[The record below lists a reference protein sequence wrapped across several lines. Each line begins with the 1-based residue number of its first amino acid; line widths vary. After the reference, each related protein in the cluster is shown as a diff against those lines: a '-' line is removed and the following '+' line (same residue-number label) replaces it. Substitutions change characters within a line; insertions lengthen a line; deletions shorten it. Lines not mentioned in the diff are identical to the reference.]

1 MENKS
6 IKDITEIAQ
15 YVNELA
21 KDSGI
26 PGIGLVGHFSQ
37 KFYNMYLEARFERFT
52 KNAEVDENM
61 LNKILDNEDFSNYFY
76 SALETVRRTHSKL
89 GQMVLALLYKD
100 YWNDASVLIPAM
112 RDFAEISDETI
123 HAFIDFYE
131 NSLDEND
138 EVNVYHNDGGV
149 FFKKM
154 YPKLV
159 ELIKRDF
166 FLQVIAGRVGS
177 GNPIEGCKWERTNLY
192 YKYCKIAYG
201 RTKNEKKSGLI

>member
-149 FFKKM
+149 FF
-154 YPKLV
+154 
-159 ELIKRDF
+159 
-166 FLQVIAGRVGS
+166 
-177 GNPIEGCKWERTNLY
+177 
-192 YKYCKIAYG
+192 
-201 RTKNEKKSGLI
+201 